1 VSSSMSS
8 VGYRHDNS
16 ALTEQRVAQILSEAR
31 AAMKAV
37 DAARTQVYYSMSY
50 WHRLVLTMCSH
61 YELRC
66 HHFHVCHSIP
76 TFRLCPTTFH
86 SRGSSHF
93 WEGIVLSTWVSR
105 LPPWFSFYICS

>member
-1 VSSSMSS
+1 MSISSCISSSCWFLVKIAVKNLVVGLHVMSAVLDSMNAVSSSMSS

-50 WHRLVLTMCSH
+50 
-61 YELRC
+61 
-66 HHFHVCHSIP
+66 
-76 TFRLCPTTFH
+76 
-86 SRGSSHF
+86 
-93 WEGIVLSTWVSR
+93 
-105 LPPWFSFYICS
+105 